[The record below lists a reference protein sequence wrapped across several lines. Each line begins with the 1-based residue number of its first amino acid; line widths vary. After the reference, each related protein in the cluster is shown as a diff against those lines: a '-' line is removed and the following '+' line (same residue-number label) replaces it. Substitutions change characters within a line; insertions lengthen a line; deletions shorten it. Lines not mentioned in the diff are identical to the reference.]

1 MAVPAEPNAEALA
14 NLLEAQPVQQV
25 QQQGQQ
31 PQVPLQ
37 QPQVPAGAAADA
49 QQAQVGEV
57 FCSSFLFYFSFLC
70 SVVLGVFVFGS
81 WFSFV
86 AFYYAFRFFVHLLM
100 VWVCHMLCVSFT
112 FSVAVRSRP
121 ACIVSLIPRV
131 VYFCLFLLCS
141 VYIVFCTLG
150 HTLLLFHFIS
160 LFMPVTLVLFGLGCP
175 FVLLFYFIC
184 HGKPLGGVCLYLGSR
199 LYFGVC
205 FFFSLSPLRRFHS
218 CMGVRCARRRRFRYG
233 LVSVYLR
240 LRP

>member
-1 MAVPAEPNAEALA
+1 MPGGGVLKFRIDRRIMAVPAEPNAEALA

-49 QQAQVGEV
+49 QQAQVGQV

-70 SVVLGVFVFGS
+70 AVVLGVFVFGS

-100 VWVCHMLCVSFT
+100 DWVCHVLCISFA
-112 FSVAVRSRP
+112 FSVALRSRP
-121 ACIVSLIPRV
+121 ARIVSLIPRV
-131 VYFCLFLLCS
+131 VYFCLFSLCS

-150 HTLLLFHFIS
+150 HTLLLFRFIS
-160 LFMPVTLVLFGLGCP
+160 LFIPVALVLFGLGCP

-184 HGKPLGGVCLYLGSR
+184 QGKPLGGVCFSLGSR
-199 LYFGVC
+199 LYFGVYV
-205 FFFSLSPLRRFHS
+205 FSL
-218 CMGVRCARRRRFRYG
+218 V
-233 LVSVYLR
+233 
-240 LRP
+240 